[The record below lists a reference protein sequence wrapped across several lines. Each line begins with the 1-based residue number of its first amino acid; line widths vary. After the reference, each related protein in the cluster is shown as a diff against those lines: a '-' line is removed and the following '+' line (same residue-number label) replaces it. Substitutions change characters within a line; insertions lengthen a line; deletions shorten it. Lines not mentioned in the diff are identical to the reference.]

1 MNPMAKVKSMKLRK
15 ANTGD
20 IETLVLHR
28 RMMFLDINFER
39 YSING
44 NAGLEKTDCMYRDY
58 LSRGIPSGQTIGVVI
73 EDEGTIVAS
82 GCISFVEWP
91 SEPLYMSNKVCHI
104 HSVYTTPSERKKG
117 YARMIMTEIEKHCKN
132 AGQRVLILW
141 ASSGGKPLY
150 FDMGYEEVPSC
161 MMKITE

>member
-1 MNPMAKVKSMKLRK
+1 MKLRI
-15 ANTGD
+15 ANADD

-28 RMMFLDINFER
+28 RQMFLDINFER

-44 NAGLEKTDCMYRDY
+44 SGGLEKTDSMYRDY
-58 LSRGIPSGQTIGVVI
+58 LSRGIPGGQTKGVVV
-73 EDEGTIVAS
+73 EDEGQIVAS

-104 HSVYTTPSERKKG
+104 HSVYTVPQERRKG
-117 YARMIMTEIEKHCKN
+117 YARMIMAEIEKQCKN

-141 ASSGGKPLY
+141 ASSQGKPMY
-150 FDMGYEEVPSC
+150 FGMGYEETPSC